1 MARIA
6 GGADKLQWAREVL
19 ARAQTAE
26 QLRQAQAVVLPLEY
40 GLSLEQT
47 AQAIGRSVA
56 WTCRLRNRLLAG
68 GVAGDGGCWP
78 EPPRLETCRTKTLVL
93 ISCRSSAVQCSAA
106 SPAQPPAQSQA
117 ASRHGRGRRGSA
129 CADR

>member
-26 QLRQAQAVVLPLEY
+26 QLRHAQAVVLPLEY

-47 AQAIGRSVA
+47 AQAIGRSV
-56 WTCRLRNRLLAG
+56 T
-68 GVAGDGGCWP
+68 
-78 EPPRLETCRTKTLVL
+78 
-93 ISCRSSAVQCSAA
+93 
-106 SPAQPPAQSQA
+106 
-117 ASRHGRGRRGSA
+117 
-129 CADR
+129 